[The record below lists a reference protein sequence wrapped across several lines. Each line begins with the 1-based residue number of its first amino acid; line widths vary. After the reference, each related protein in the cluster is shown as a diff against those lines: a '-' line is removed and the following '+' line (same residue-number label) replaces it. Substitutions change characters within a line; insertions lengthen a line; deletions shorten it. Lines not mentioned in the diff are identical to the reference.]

1 MELIR
6 VPDEQHRKAV
16 DALQEYMNALVAAS
30 LELVQEI
37 KGTSK
42 LPDEYESWSANWLLK
57 NSDARRPEDIGYIC
71 GIMDNQRKRFGG
83 DRVFDAADWTAITAD
98 SAERAVSRFDEGNTY
113 AALWWIGHAIYS
125 AEAAKGLSDYQ
136 TGENCQTREAGV
148 LALLR
153 ENGYNVTI

>member
-16 DALQEYMNALVAAS
+16 DALQEYMNALVTSS

-37 KGTSK
+37 KGASE
-42 LPDEYESWSANWLLK
+42 LPDEYESWTANWLLK
-57 NSDARRPEDIGYIC
+57 NSDARRSEDIGNIC
-71 GIMDNQRKRFGG
+71 GIMDNQRKKFGG
-83 DRVFDAADWTAITAD
+83 DRVFDAADWTAIAAD
-98 SAERAVSRFDEGNTY
+98 AAERAISWFDEGNIHDT
-113 AALWWIGHAIYS
+113 LWWIGHAIYS

-136 TGENCQTREAGV
+136 TGENCQTREAEV

-153 ENGYNVTI
+153 ENGYEVTL